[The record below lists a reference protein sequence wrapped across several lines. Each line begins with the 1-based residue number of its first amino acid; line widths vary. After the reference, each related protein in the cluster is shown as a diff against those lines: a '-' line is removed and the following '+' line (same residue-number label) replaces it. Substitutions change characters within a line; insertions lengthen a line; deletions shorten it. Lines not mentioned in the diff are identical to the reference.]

1 MSTCRMMRGR
11 AGIDRAGNGSGLVEG
26 VEVVDRADP
35 LADRRG
41 GLKSGD
47 QKLLGAGDGVEGR
60 QTMRQISG
68 DGGRVGAAG
77 AVGIVGLHAL
87 RLELLEPFPVVVQVY
102 DVRPLGVSALDDD
115 ALWAEIED
123 ALRGV
128 AHRLDVG

>member
-11 AGIDRAGNGSGLVEG
+11 AGIDRAGNVSGLVEG

-68 DGGRVGAAG
+68 DGGRVGGAG
-77 AVGIVGLHAL
+77 AVGIVGVHAVRL
-87 RLELLEPFPVVVQVY
+87 VRLERLLVVVPV
-102 DVRPLGVSALDDD
+102 
-115 ALWAEIED
+115 
-123 ALRGV
+123 
-128 AHRLDVG
+128 H